1 MKRGKILLLGCL
13 VLVILGVIYAVVLIH
28 HGFGANEEP
37 SAVEKFTARLVRNLS
52 IPSSSR
58 KETNPWKPTPENLQ
72 EARDHFLAR
81 CAICHGADGSGVT
94 QEGRNLY
101 PKPPDLRAPR
111 TQNLTDGE
119 IHYIIQNGV
128 RLTGMPAW
136 GSPHDEA
143 DNDGWKLVLFI
154 RELRPLS
161 GAEHG
166 QEQGTAAT
174 GHYTGSQAC
183 AKCHKRF
190 TTAGRRRRWP
200 TWCGIRA
207 SIRRPFFRI

>member
-1 MKRGKILLLGCL
+1 MKRRKILLLACL
-13 VLVILGVIYAVVLIH
+13 VLVILGVIYAVELIR
-28 HGFGANEEP
+28 HGFRANEEP
-37 SAVEKFTARLVRNLS
+37 SAVKKFTARLVRNLS
-52 IPSSSR
+52 IPSSAR

-128 RLTGMPAW
+128 RSEEHTSELQSLAY
-136 GSPHDEA
+136 
-143 DNDGWKLVLFI
+143 LV
-154 RELRPLS
+154 
-161 GAEHG
+161 
-166 QEQGTAAT
+166 
-174 GHYTGSQAC
+174 C
-183 AKCHKRF
+183 
-190 TTAGRRRRWP
+190 
-200 TWCGIRA
+200 
-207 SIRRPFFRI
+207 